1 MNTDLKTILFVC
13 TGNTC
18 RSPLAEG
25 IARGKI
31 AAGEIPGDTKDL
43 FIASAGVFA
52 GEGMPTSIE
61 TVDALERRGYPT
73 EGAST
78 PLTKAMIDHADLV
91 LGMTASHVS
100 SARAIAPDSSTPIE
114 CLDPNGDIEDPIGMG
129 DAVYERLAQHLE
141 KIIPVRIA
149 EFLK

>member
-1 MNTDLKTILFVC
+1 MNPDLKTILFVC

-25 IARGKI
+25 IARGLI
-31 AAGEIPGDTKDL
+31 AAGKVPGETKDL

-61 TVDALERRGYPT
+61 TVEALERRGYPC
-73 EGAST
+73 EGSST
-78 PLTKAMIDHADLV
+78 PLTKEMIDHADLV
-91 LGMTASHVS
+91 LGMTGSHVS
-100 SARAIAPDSSTPIE
+100 SACSIAPETSTPIE

-141 KIIPVRIA
+141 ILIPVRIG

>member
-31 AAGEIPGDTKDL
+31 AAGEIPGDTHNL

-52 GEGMPTSIE
+52 GEGAPISVE
-61 TVDALERRGYPT
+61 TVAALERRGYPT
-73 EGAST
+73 GGSST

-100 SARAIAPDSSTPIE
+100 AARAIAPDSPTPIE
-114 CLDPNGDIEDPIGMG
+114 CLDPQGDIEDPIGMG

-141 KIIPVRIA
+141 NIIPERIA

>member
-1 MNTDLKTILFVC
+1 MKTDLKTILFVC

-25 IARGKI
+25 IARGQI
-31 AAGEIPGDTKDL
+31 AAGTIAGNTKDL

-61 TVDALERRGYPT
+61 TIEALERRGFPT
-73 EGAST
+73 EGSST
-78 PLTKAMIDHADLV
+78 PLTQVMIDHADLV

-100 SARAIAPDSSTPIE
+100 SAQAIAPGSSTRIE

-129 DAVYERLAQHLE
+129 DAVYERLAKHLE
-141 KIIPVRIA
+141 DIIPKRIE